1 MQRLGTAFNGFTI
14 EARDGS
20 VGRVSD
26 FLFQDES
33 WVLRW
38 LVVDTGGWLHG
49 RKILIHPSSLDKP
62 DVDGRAF
69 ETSLTK
75 AQVEASPEI
84 GQDEPVSLQM
94 EKGLYGYYGYDPL
107 WGGGFYGFSQLAT
120 GAAIPP
126 APGGDA
132 HLRSMAE
139 LRHYDIHA
147 VDGEVGHLADFLF
160 DDESWKIDYIIVDTK
175 NWWLGKHVVVA
186 PASIQEVNWA
196 QRFVRLDLTCYKIKG
211 SPPWVQT
218 SLVDRAYESLLQAYY
233 GWGSTKAVQPK
244 PVPVTTRVP
253 N

>member
-1 MQRLGTAFNGFTI
+1 MQRLFTAFNGFTI

-26 FLFQDES
+26 FLFQDET
-33 WVLRW
+33 WTLRW
-38 LVVDTGGWLHG
+38 LVVDTGGWLRG
-49 RKILIHPSSLDKP
+49 RKILIHPSSLNKP
-62 DVDGRAF
+62 DMDGRAF

-107 WGGGFYGFSQLAT
+107 WGGGLSGGTQLAA
-120 GAAIPP
+120 GSAVPQ
-126 APGGDA
+126 APGADA

-139 LRHYDIHA
+139 LRHYTIHA
-147 VDGEVGHLADFLF
+147 LDGEVGHLEDFLI
-160 DDESWKIDYIIVDTK
+160 DDASWKIDYLIVDTK

-186 PASIQEVNWA
+186 PASIKEVNWA

-211 SPPWVQT
+211 SPPWLQT
-218 SLVDRAYESLLQAYY
+218 SLVDRAYESLLHAYY
-233 GWGSTKAVQPK
+233 GWGSAGAAQPPAARVTMPEVQ
-244 PVPVTTRVP
+244 
-253 N
+253 